1 MWLWLAVVWNT
12 LGSWFM
18 WTSLLLFS
26 MQWINICNCSI
37 SASVYLVTEFP
48 SIANTDN
55 LFWTLYIIRSPC
67 PMHFD
72 ISSPQASAQWGEIFH
87 VGKQILSEK
96 LCLQLFGNRTKKL
109 LSQNRHY
116 LAIFCISFLWQ
127 RGDPS
132 RKKKSLLSQYKA
144 T

>member
-1 MWLWLAVVWNT
+1 MWLWLSVISNT
-12 LGSWFM
+12 PGSWFM
-18 WTSLLLFS
+18 WASLLRLS
-26 MQWINICNCSI
+26 QQQINVLNCSV

-132 RKKKSLLSQYKA
+132 RKKKSLLSQHKA